1 MYFEAAI
8 GLLFDALLLG
18 IWFNFDCKNGH
29 TSTVSECS
37 IFVPKSFRNSAS
49 QLGCAGHAGAVTK
62 LPSTTASVTGTSVY
76 LPPARS
82 TSGLQAG
89 YAVQRLPSSTPA
101 AVRTCNP

>member
-1 MYFEAAI
+1 MCCEAAVW
-8 GLLFDALLLG
+8 LFCDALLFG
-18 IWFNFDCKNGH
+18 IRFNFDCENSH
-29 TSTVSECS
+29 TSTFSECS
-37 IFVPKSFRNSAS
+37 IFVPKTFRNSAS

-101 AVRTCNP
+101 AVRTCKP